1 MPTTELSYLCS
12 ICFYSRTSQ
21 LCHRMLH
28 FEAQSLQWGKIFS
41 IANERVRLSLYTS
54 QVAHQAKA
62 YAGFSSIM
70 QLLVFLLPP
79 E

>member
-1 MPTTELSYLCS
+1 
-12 ICFYSRTSQ
+12 
-21 LCHRMLH
+21 MLH